1 MDIPPKGSLIRKQYE
16 LGVWWRQM
24 GRTLAKEAPLL
35 GVFGSIIAGWP
46 LIRGIYP
53 SDKAVRRSDV
63 LTGRN
68 PRTTRIIEW
77 TLYGLLIVWIAV
89 VTVMAFITA

>member
-1 MDIPPKGSLIRKQYE
+1 MDIPPKGTLLRDRYE
-16 LGVWWRQM
+16 LGVRWRQM
-24 GRTLAKEAPLL
+24 GRAIAKESPLIGL
-35 GVFGSIIAGWP
+35 AGSVIAGWP
-46 LIRGIYP
+46 LIRGFYP
-53 SDKAVRRSDV
+53 SDKAVRRSDA

-89 VTVMAFITA
+89 VAVMAFITA